1 MITLRRTDERHRGRR
16 RTPPQVWFT
25 FYSQDRA
32 DPLADGFGT
41 LEILNEDRLPPGVGV
56 PRQLPHDAEIVTYV
70 REGALEYQD
79 SMGRSGVIHA
89 GEFQR
94 LTGGHGTGHSET
106 NASRTDRAH
115 VFHIS
120 LRPSEAGL
128 EPSHEQRRFSA
139 AERRGGLRVVASPDA
154 RRGSLRVHQD
164 VLIYSALLGPGQH
177 VIHELSQGRSAWL
190 HLVEG
195 EVSLGDLVLTAGDGA
210 GITGE
215 RAVSLT
221 AREESEILLIDVG
234 PGLGEPLPRSPQSG
248 GVP

>member
-1 MITLRRTDERHRGRR
+1 MITLRRTDERHRGRGR
-16 RTPPQVWFT
+16 KPRQVWFT
-25 FYSQDRA
+25 FYTQDRA

-41 LEILNEDRLPPGVGV
+41 LEILSEDRLPPGAGV
-56 PRQLPHDAEIVTYV
+56 PRQPPHDAEIVTYV
-70 REGALEYQD
+70 REGALAYQD
-79 SMGRSGVIHA
+79 SMGRSGVIDA

-94 LTGGHGTGHSET
+94 MTGGHGTGHRET

-120 LRPSEAGL
+120 LRPSEAGF

-139 AERRGGLRVVASPDA
+139 GDRRGGLCVVASPDA

-177 VIHELSQGRSAWL
+177 VIHELSPGRSAWL

-195 EVSLGDLVLTAGDGA
+195 EVSLRDLVLTTGDGA
-210 GITGE
+210 GISAE

-221 AREESEILLIDVG
+221 AREETEILLIDVG
-234 PGLGEPLPRSPQSG
+234 RG